1 MNVFFMVICD
11 GIEFFS
17 FLSTKYALWSV
28 SCMLTFDYTY
38 FKALYEVF
46 LPLEDD
52 QMLEEIG
59 LMGDVKCD
67 LPSSHH

>member
-1 MNVFFMVICD
+1 
-11 GIEFFS
+11 
-17 FLSTKYALWSV
+17 
-28 SCMLTFDYTY
+28 MLTFDYTY